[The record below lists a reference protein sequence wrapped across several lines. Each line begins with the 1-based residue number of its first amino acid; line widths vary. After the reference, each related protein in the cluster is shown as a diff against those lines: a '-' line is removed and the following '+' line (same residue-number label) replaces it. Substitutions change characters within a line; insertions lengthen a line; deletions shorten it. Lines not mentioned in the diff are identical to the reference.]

1 MATAAAPASAV
12 RIRPTP
18 IPQAVPRPLVTS
30 ATGAIS
36 SVMPGGWTMMKSR
49 YGRSPWIS
57 RIALPKSVPSSYS
70 VTPIR

>member
-18 IPQAVPRPLVTS
+18 IPQAVPIPLVTS

-49 YGRSPWIS
+49 YGR
-57 RIALPKSVPSSYS
+57 
-70 VTPIR
+70 